1 MPATL
6 EGRVRTVVGAIVV
19 ALILVVPLALLF
31 AGGGDDGEQA
41 EETADGALRVELSTT
56 LPELIV
62 SVEPTANT
70 AARAGGARSVTLRCV
85 DSDDQLVAAQD
96 EAWPFTD
103 TDGDTLNP
111 HAHMPL
117 DGAQLEQVSSC
128 RLVGTEPL
136 LEANLP

>member
-1 MPATL
+1 
-6 EGRVRTVVGAIVV
+6 VRTVGAAIAV
-19 ALILVVPLALLF
+19 ALVLIVPLVLLF
-31 AGGGDDGEQA
+31 AGGSDDDGSA
-41 EETADGALRVELSTT
+41 PAAADGAMRVERSA

-62 SVEPTANT
+62 SVKPAANVP
-70 AARAGGARSVTLRCV
+70 AQAGGARSVTLRCE
-85 DSDDQLVAAQD
+85 DSDGQLVAAQD

-111 HAHMPL
+111 HTHMPL

-136 LEANLP
+136 LEAKLP

>member
-1 MPATL
+1 
-6 EGRVRTVVGAIVV
+6 VRTVVSAIVI
-19 ALILVVPLALLF
+19 ALVLIVPLVALF
-31 AGGGDDGEQA
+31 AGGGGDDGDA
-41 EETADGALRVELSTT
+41 EATGDGALRVEVSPV

-62 SVEPTANT
+62 SVEPAANT

-111 HAHMPL
+111 HAHMAL

-136 LEANLP
+136 LEAELP